1 MNTVN
6 LKSGNTLEIQPADFP
21 IAWELSQ
28 ACFREFGGS
37 LAELGIDTKA
47 KDVMNV
53 DIDPAQLMGSILKLI
68 ASREIYKLLW
78 PCFASCLYNGEK
90 VTPHTFDPAKARADF
105 LPCVIELFK
114 VNVLPFIAGLDLS
127 SITSTGL
134 PSKGPK

>member
-21 IAWELSQ
+21 ISWELSQ

-37 LAELGIDTKA
+37 IGDLGITSA
-47 KDVMNV
+47 SELLNKDIN
-53 DIDPAQLMGSILKLI
+53 PAQLMGAVLKLV
-68 ASREIYKLLW
+68 ASREIYKLIW
-78 PCFASCLYNGEK
+78 PCFASCIYNGERI
-90 VTPHTFDPAKARADF
+90 TPQTFDSEKARKDF

-127 SITSTGL
+127 SITSTG
-134 PSKGPK
+134 PASKGRK